1 MSDGRRHGLG
11 AALGGLALASLAGS
25 TAMAGSQSS
34 DSSSNCSA
42 GRCTRVDTLV
52 IEDDRGGMR
61 GWRRA
66 EAWDARQHRS
76 RRLGRAAPWNGRDRG
91 DPRRGRDDD

>member
-42 GRCTRVDTLV
+42 GRRTRVDTLV
-52 IEDDRGGMR
+52 IEDDHGDMR
-61 GWRRA
+61 GRRRT
-66 EAWDARQHRS
+66 EA
-76 RRLGRAAPWNGRDRG
+76 WNGRDRG
-91 DPRRGRDDD
+91 DPRRGRDDA